1 MEPRIIHVIM
11 NYSWKHQYEHML
23 SLTSIDMIAYSNI
36 YRCLYIQ
43 VSIYTYISLL
53 YQLQGPKG
61 KNIPIARRTQKLH
74 RSISIRL

>member
-1 MEPRIIHVIM
+1 M
-11 NYSWKHQYEHML
+11 NYSWKYQYEHML

-36 YRCLYIQ
+36 YRYLYIQ

-61 KNIPIARRTQKLH
+61 KNIPIARRTPCIHVL
-74 RSISIRL
+74 ISNTILQ